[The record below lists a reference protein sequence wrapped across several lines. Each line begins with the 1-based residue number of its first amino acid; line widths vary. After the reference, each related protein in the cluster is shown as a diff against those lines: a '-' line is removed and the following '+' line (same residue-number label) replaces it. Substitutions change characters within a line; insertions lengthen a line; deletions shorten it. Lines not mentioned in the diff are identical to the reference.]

1 MKDLAALLRLLTP
14 KALPKDT
21 PEWSS
26 EATNP
31 TQFQEEM
38 KMYSYHIPPN
48 FPRKA
53 FGGNIPAQVQEK
65 LELVRLNCKL
75 ALWVEKKKFDKLTAH
90 DMELYIIPLFLSLS
104 FSFSYSLSLTFFS
117 FSFSLSLFLFL
128 SLFLSQKSN
137 NFLFL

>member
-1 MKDLAALLRLLTP
+1 MKDFAALLRLLTP

-90 DMELYIIPLFLSLS
+90 DMELYATLLSPLSLSLS
-104 FSFSYSLSLTFFS
+104 FSRSLSL
-117 FSFSLSLFLFL
+117 LLHP
-128 SLFLSQKSN
+128 SQIS
-137 NFLFL
+137 